1 VAAVSGSTSSTS
13 TRFADTVVVTPE
25 GDQVDLVVG
34 RLGRAHGIRGDIA
47 VEVRTDAP
55 ELRFAPGQTLRTD
68 PPGVGPLTIA
78 ASKEHSSRLL
88 LHFEG
93 VDDRTAAEALSGTL
107 LVIPRAEAGSAGA
120 DAWWDHEL
128 IGLTVETADGTVLGE
143 VADVIHAPAQ
153 DLLAVRLPEGREAL
167 LPFVRALVPE
177 VDMAGRRLVALPP
190 EGWSDL

>member
-1 VAAVSGSTSSTS
+1 
-13 TRFADTVVVTPE
+13 VTAE
-25 GDQVDLVVG
+25 DELVVG
-34 RLGRAHGIRGDIA
+34 RLGRAHGVRGDIA

-55 ELRFAPGQTLRTD
+55 ELRFAPGVTLRTEPAD
-68 PPGVGPLTIA
+68 VGPLTVS

-88 LHFEG
+88 LHFVG

-107 LVIPRAEAGSAGA
+107 LIISREEAGAAGE

-128 IGLTVETADGTVLGE
+128 VGLQVQTRDGAVLGT

-153 DLLAVRLPEGREAL
+153 DLLAVALPDGREAL
-167 LPFVRALVPE
+167 LPFVNALVPE
-177 VDMAGRRLVALPP
+177 IDVAGRRVIAAPP

>member
-13 TRFADTVVVTPE
+13 TRSADTVLVTPE
-25 GDQVDLVVG
+25 SDPGDLVVG

-55 ELRFAPGQTLRTD
+55 ELRFAPGSILRTD
-68 PPGVGPLTIA
+68 PPAVGPLTVT

-88 LHFEG
+88 LHFLG
-93 VDDRTAAEALSGTL
+93 IDDRTAAEALSGTL
-107 LVIPRAEAGSAGA
+107 LVITRDEAGAAGD

-128 IGLTVETADGTVLGE
+128 IGLTVENADGTVLGE
-143 VADVIHAPAQ
+143 VADVIHAAAQ
-153 DLLAVRLPEGREAL
+153 DLLAVRLPAGREAL

-177 VDMAGRRLVALPP
+177 VDLAHRRLVAVPP
-190 EGWSDL
+190 DGWSDL